1 VAVAPRLPRHTNPK
15 EDRLGSFGLL
25 ALYVVGFIAIFY
37 FLAIRPQQ
45 RQRKAH
51 DALVSSVKRGDH
63 VISVGGLHG
72 KVKRT
77 EDTVVVIEVA
87 KGVDIRLSRKA
98 LAEVVSQAAQEQ
110 AAQQIEAAEPEE
122 SEEA

>member
-1 VAVAPRLPRHTNPK
+1 M
-15 EDRLGSFGLL
+15 GSFGLL

-51 DALVSSVKRGDH
+51 DALVSSIKRGDR

-77 EDTVVVIEVA
+77 EEAVVVIEIA

-98 LAEVVSQAAQEQ
+98 IAEVVGEAAPAQTPQE
-110 AAQQIEAAEPEE
+110 IEAAEPEE

>member
-1 VAVAPRLPRHTNPK
+1 M
-15 EDRLGSFGLL
+15 GSFGLL

-51 DALVSSVKRGDH
+51 DALVSSIKRGDH
-63 VISVGGLHG
+63 VISVGGIHG
-72 KVKRT
+72 TVKRT
-77 EDTVVVIEVA
+77 EDTVVLVEIA

-98 LAEVVSQAAQEQ
+98 IAEVVSEAMPAQTPQE
-110 AAQQIEAAEPEE
+110 IEPAEPEE
-122 SEEA
+122 SQEP

>member
-1 VAVAPRLPRHTNPK
+1 M
-15 EDRLGSFGLL
+15 GSFGLL

-51 DALVSSVKRGDH
+51 DALVSSVKRGDRI
-63 VISVGGLHG
+63 ISVGGIHG

-77 EDTVVVIEVA
+77 EEAIVVIEIA
-87 KGVDIRLSRKA
+87 KGVDINLSRKA
-98 LAEVVSQAAQEQ
+98 IAEVISDAVPAAMPEE
-110 AAQQIEAAEPEE
+110 IEPAEPEE

>member
-1 VAVAPRLPRHTNPK
+1 M
-15 EDRLGSFGLL
+15 GSFGLL

-51 DALVSSVKRGDH
+51 DALVSSIKRGDH
-63 VISVGGLHG
+63 VISVGGIHG

-77 EDTVVVIEVA
+77 EDTVVLVEIA
-87 KGVDIRLSRKA
+87 KGVDIKLSRKA
-98 LAEVVSQAAQEQ
+98 IAEVVSEATPEQ
-110 AAQQIEAAEPEE
+110 QTPGGIEAGEPEE
-122 SEEA
+122 SQEA

>member
-1 VAVAPRLPRHTNPK
+1 M
-15 EDRLGSFGLL
+15 GSFGLL

-51 DALVSSVKRGDH
+51 DALVSSVKRGDRI
-63 VISVGGLHG
+63 ISVGGVHG

-77 EDTVVVIEVA
+77 EEAIVVVEVA
-87 KGVDIRLSRKA
+87 KGVDINLSRKA
-98 LAEVVSQAAQEQ
+98 IAEVISDAVPAAMPVE
-110 AAQQIEAAEPEE
+110 IEAAEPGE

>member
-1 VAVAPRLPRHTNPK
+1 M
-15 EDRLGSFGLL
+15 GSFGLL

-51 DALVSSVKRGDH
+51 DALVSSIKRGDH
-63 VISVGGLHG
+63 VISVGGIHG

-77 EDTVVVIEVA
+77 EDTVVLVEIA
-87 KGVDIRLSRKA
+87 KGVDVRLSRKA
-98 LAEVVSQAAQEQ
+98 IAEVVSEATPAQTPQE
-110 AAQQIEAAEPEE
+110 IEAAEPEE
-122 SEEA
+122 SQEA

>member
-1 VAVAPRLPRHTNPK
+1 
-15 EDRLGSFGLL
+15 LGSFGLL

-51 DALVSSVKRGDH
+51 DALVSSVKRGDRI
-63 VISVGGLHG
+63 ISVGGIHG

-77 EDTVVVIEVA
+77 EEAIVVIEIA
-87 KGVDIRLSRKA
+87 KGVDINLSRKA
-98 LAEVVSQAAQEQ
+98 IAEVISDAVPAAMPDEIQ
-110 AAQQIEAAEPEE
+110 AAEPEE